1 MEQKYFERFFQYIKE
16 GTSPFHVIHASVRQL
31 EAAGFAPLE
40 FRRAWKIESGGKYYV
55 VHHGSTLFAFT
66 VGKRMTHRSALR
78 MAASHGDFPALRIK
92 TNPEIKEEGYQ
103 KLNVEVYGG
112 AILNTWLDRP
122 LSVAG
127 RVALKGED
135 SFHPRICYVD
145 LQKPILTVP
154 NMAIHINREVNKGVE
169 LNRQI
174 DMLPI
179 CGMDLSDRE
188 KNEDGEAEG
197 KDAAVKAKK
206 NKEERTEFFMEYLS
220 KELQVKKEEILDFE
234 LNVYNIDEPMFV
246 GLNEQFLSAPRL
258 DNLTSSF
265 AILEALTTGER
276 EDGIN
281 LIAIFDHEEIG
292 SRTKQ
297 GAGSVLLSWVLEK
310 IYDSLGISRSVYMEN
325 VSDGLLLSVDVSH
338 GLHPNHVAK
347 YDVTNKPVL
356 GGGICIKE
364 ACSQSYATDCEAVAI
379 IQQLCEQEGIACQK
393 SVNRSDG
400 TGGSTLGAIAGS
412 MLPVNIV
419 DLGVPL
425 LAMHSAREL
434 MGTKDQMAAQ
444 KLLNVFFT
452 A

>member
-1 MEQKYFERFFQYIKE
+1 MEQNYFERFFQYIKE
-16 GTSPFHVIHASVRQL
+16 GTSPFHVVNASVRQL
-31 EAAGFAPLE
+31 EAAGFEPLE
-40 FRRAWKIESGGKYYV
+40 FKQAWNIENGGKYYV

-66 VGKRMTHRSALR
+66 VGKKAPYRSTLR
-78 MAASHGDFPALRIK
+78 MAASHGDFPCLRIK
-92 TNPEIKEEGYQ
+92 TNPEIKEEGYR

-135 SFHPRICYVD
+135 SFHPKIRYVD
-145 LQKPILTVP
+145 LQKPVLTVP

-179 CGMDLSDRE
+179 CGIDVSE
-188 KNEDGEAEG
+188 KKK
-197 KDAAVKAKK
+197 KDKDK
-206 NKEERTEFFMEYLS
+206 NQEEKTEFFMEYLAQA
-220 KELQVKKEEILDFE
+220 LQVEKEEILDYE
-234 LNVYNIDEPMFV
+234 LSVYNIDEPMFV
-246 GLNEQFLSAPRL
+246 GMEEQFLSAPRL

-265 AILEALTTGER
+265 ALLEALTTCTR

-297 GAGSVLLSWVLEK
+297 GAGSVILSWVLEK

-347 YDVTNKPVL
+347 YDVTSKPVL
-356 GGGICIKE
+356 GGGICVKE
-364 ACSQSYATDCEAVAI
+364 ACSQSYATDCEAIAI
-379 IQQLCEQEGIACQK
+379 VQQLCEREGIAYQK

-412 MLPVNIV
+412 LVPVNIV

-434 MGTKDQMAAQ
+434 MGKEDQLAAQ
-444 KLLNVFFT
+444 KLLNVFF
-452 A
+452 AS